1 VVQEDVCQE
10 PFQGRLTTM
19 HAYARIACMTRNRAE
34 ANPNSDA
41 VRRHAYEKY
50 ISAARSR
57 REKTVA
63 INVGEVH
70 RALALENR
78 VPLVCAALGSKKF
91 LTEHGLRILSKT
103 GPPSGQSTT
112 VTFTYEIVPSEL
124 QKPTAEEAWQSLR
137 GIAKDI
143 FASYGGGE
151 AYLRQER
158 ANFYGPGQDPLTRKS

>member
-1 VVQEDVCQE
+1 M
-10 PFQGRLTTM
+10 GRTLTK
-19 HAYARIACMTRNRAE
+19 
-34 ANPNSDA
+34 PDSDA

-50 ISAARSR
+50 ISAARR
-57 REKTVA
+57 RKEKIVA

-70 RALALENR
+70 RALALNNR

-112 VTFTYEIVPSEL
+112 VTFTYEIVRSGS

-137 GIAKDI
+137 GIGKDVYAA
-143 FASYGGGE
+143 FGGGE

>member
-1 VVQEDVCQE
+1 MN
-10 PFQGRLTTM
+10 T
-19 HAYARIACMTRNRAE
+19 ATRHSD
-34 ANPNSDA
+34 SDA
-41 VRRHAYEKY
+41 IRQYAYEKY
-50 ISAARSR
+50 ISAARRR

-70 RALALENR
+70 RALALNNR

-91 LTEHGLRILSKT
+91 LTKHGLRILSKT

-112 VTFTYEIVPSEL
+112 VTFTYEIVKSES

-137 GIAKDI
+137 GIGKDI
-143 FASYGGGE
+143 YASFGGGE

>member
-1 VVQEDVCQE
+1 
-10 PFQGRLTTM
+10 M
-19 HAYARIACMTRNRAE
+19 HAYARIACMKEKSSPAD
-34 ANPNSDA
+34 SDA

-50 ISAARSR
+50 VASAR
-57 REKTVA
+57 RRRDKTVS

-70 RALALENR
+70 RALALNNR

-112 VTFTYEIVPSEL
+112 VTFTYEIVKPDS
-124 QKPTAEEAWQSLR
+124 QKPSAEEAWHSLR

-143 FASYGGGE
+143 YASFGGGE

-158 ANFYGPGQDPLTRKS
+158 ANFYGPGQDPLEAQIMKHKS

>member
-1 VVQEDVCQE
+1 M
-10 PFQGRLTTM
+10 RK
-19 HAYARIACMTRNRAE
+19 
-34 ANPNSDA
+34 NPAPGTNPDSNA

-50 ISAARSR
+50 VSAARR
-57 REKTVA
+57 RKAKTVS

-70 RALALENR
+70 RALAFNNR

-112 VTFTYEIVPSEL
+112 VTFTYEIVNSES
-124 QKPTAEEAWQSLR
+124 QKPGAEEAWRSLR

-143 FASYGGGE
+143 YASFGGGE

-158 ANFYGPGQDPLTRKS
+158 ANFYGPGQDPLQRKS

>member
-1 VVQEDVCQE
+1 MKRNSGSETLPDSDV
-10 PFQGRLTTM
+10 
-19 HAYARIACMTRNRAE
+19 
-34 ANPNSDA
+34 
-41 VRRHAYEKY
+41 VRRHAFEKY
-50 ISAARSR
+50 ISAARRR
-57 REKTVA
+57 REKTVS

-70 RALALENR
+70 RALALNNR

-91 LTEHGLRILSKT
+91 LTQHGLRILSKT

-112 VTFTYEIVPSEL
+112 VTFTYEIVRSEL

-143 FASYGGGE
+143 YASFGGGE

>member
-1 VVQEDVCQE
+1 M
-10 PFQGRLTTM
+10 M
-19 HAYARIACMTRNRAE
+19 HAYARIACMRKNSAPETK
-34 ANPNSDA
+34 PDSDA

-50 ISAARSR
+50 IASAR
-57 REKTVA
+57 RRKEKTVS

-70 RALALENR
+70 RGLGLNNR

-112 VTFTYEIVPSEL
+112 VTFTFEIVNDEL
-124 QKPTAEEAWQSLR
+124 ENPASDQAWQSLR

-143 FASYGGGE
+143 FASLGGGE
-151 AYLRQER
+151 AYLKQER
-158 ANFYGPGQDPLTRKS
+158 ANFYGPGQDPLKRKA